1 MMRELLRVFAATLV
15 LCACASVTSIPL
27 PSELVVEVDVYSGRP
42 NPEFAVG
49 AADAAAIRERLRALP
64 RATGAALPEGR
75 LGYRGFS
82 LKQPGRLPQVYVGS
96 GLIVVYGSGEAE
108 ELYRDAHGLE
118 RFLIDL
124 TYAGG
129 WTGPPLQ

>member
-1 MMRELLRVFAATLV
+1 MRGPLPGVFAVV
-15 LCACASVTSIPL
+15 LGACASATSIPV
-27 PSELVVEVDVYSGRP
+27 PSELVVEVDVYSGRH

-49 AADAAAIRERLRALP
+49 PADAAAIRERLRALA
-64 RATGAALPEGR
+64 RATGAALPQGR

-82 LKQPGRLPQVYVGS
+82 LKQAGGPQQMYVGS

-108 ELYRDAHGLE
+108 EPYRDVHGLE

-124 TYAGG
+124 TYAEG